1 MRAVLRVA
9 GAVLAASLVAAPA
22 ASAGD
27 STTFYRVVSATGS
40 FDAQEHYDGTPPDC
54 VGALEWEEHAD
65 FKFRRVRTGDGGA
78 LFGGVGALV
87 VPLGGGYDGV
97 FRDLDGCSPKS
108 SCEHHFG
115 WAARGGNI
123 TISVNRGQADAT
135 LTPGVVYTDSCPLLG
150 KNGYYLG
157 RDKISRR
164 ERRARRI
171 TLKFRQD
178 EPITR
183 NGAVTGSFVTTA
195 KVVLKR
201 GTR

>member
-1 MRAVLRVA
+1 MRAVLGVA
-9 GAVLAASLVAAPA
+9 GAVLAAGLMAAPA
-22 ASAGD
+22 ANAGS
-27 STTFYRVVSATGS
+27 STDFYRVVSAKGV
-40 FDAQEHYDGTPPDC
+40 FDAQEHYNGTPPDC

-78 LFGGVGALV
+78 LFGGVGSLV
-87 VPLGGGYDGV
+87 VPVGGGYDGV
-97 FRDLDGCSPKS
+97 FRDLDGCGPKS

-115 WAARGGNI
+115 WAARGGTI
-123 TISVNRGQADAT
+123 TISVNRSQVDAT
-135 LTPGVVYTDSCPLLG
+135 LTSGRPLTDNCPLVG

-157 RDKISRR
+157 RDRLSRR
-164 ERRARRI
+164 ERRAKRI

-183 NGAVTGSFVTTA
+183 NDAVTGSFVTTA
-195 KVVLKR
+195 KVVLRR